1 MLIEGLFCNVVV
13 FYDYLIMWLVKFI
26 YFICNDEKLM
36 YVIKRFF
43 GRMGFCFVL
52 WWYKFVFFFKCNDMF
67 FNMYCILKVIKNV
80 SDKMCRMKMRRV
92 ENGNV
97 YIY

>member
-1 MLIEGLFCNVVV
+1 
-13 FYDYLIMWLVKFI
+13 
-26 YFICNDEKLM
+26 
-36 YVIKRFF
+36 
-43 GRMGFCFVL
+43 
-52 WWYKFVFFFKCNDMF
+52 MF

-97 YIY
+97 YIYQDKVLLYELYSNLYMFLMYISLVYFYIVCKIKNKIFDVGLVIFFFGRENIIL